1 MNDNNEQQL
10 RVEICDSLDHV
21 DGSCWNRLEIE
32 GNPFLRYEFLLALEK
47 TGCLGKGTGWYPRYF
62 LIRRADI
69 DSLSDASDDTVDD
82 TVGENADDEDNTTT
96 NAIENTP
103 PAGEDLIAACACYI
117 KTNSFGE
124 FVFDWAW
131 ADAYERHG
139 LDYYPKLVGAIPFTP
154 ASGPRLLVKPGEQ
167 SQLLKALLGKAV
179 LAYCR
184 EEGFSSMHWLFLT
197 EQDHDQLVS
206 EEHLSR
212 LDCQYHWQNDNY
224 TSFDDFLSKCNSKRR
239 KTIRRERRY
248 VSDANLRLERRL
260 GSTLTAHEW
269 ELVHKYY
276 CTTFDKKWGNPSLT
290 LAFFEQIGQQFGDN
304 CLIVFAYS
312 TGVDPIA
319 VSVMFFGETTLYG
332 RYWGVAENHHC
343 LHFEACYYQGIEFA
357 IERKLQRFEPGAQ
370 GEHKI
375 TRGFEPVMTYSAH
388 WLADAGFRGA
398 IENYLAQER
407 PLIRERRQGLE
418 QHLPFRMDTGVA
430 EDNSDGATAQSD
442 KVQEDS
448 LD

>member
-1 MNDNNEQQL
+1 MKDKDEQQL
-10 RVEICDSLDHV
+10 RVEISDSLDHV
-21 DGSCWNRLEIE
+21 DGSYWNRLEID
-32 GNPFLRYEFLLALEK
+32 GNPFLRYEFLHALEK
-47 TGCLGKGTGWYPRYF
+47 TGCLGKATGWYPRYF
-62 LIRRADI
+62 LIRRGEI
-69 DSLSDASDDTVDD
+69 NSPCVVTTEDTTD
-82 TVGENADDEDNTTT
+82 NADDEDGN
-96 NAIENTP
+96 NAGVDSP

-139 LDYYPKLVGAIPFTP
+139 MSYYPKLVGAIPFTP

-167 SQLLKALLGKAV
+167 SELLQTLLSKAV

-184 EEGFSSMHWLFLT
+184 EEDFSSMHWLFVT
-197 EQDHDQLVS
+197 EQEHAQLVAG
-206 EEHLSR
+206 EHHSR

-248 VSDANLRLERRL
+248 VTDANLRLERRL
-260 GSTLTAHEW
+260 GSTLTSKEW
-269 ELVHKYY
+269 AFVHKYY
-276 CTTFDKKWGNPSLT
+276 CTTFDKKWGTPSLT
-290 LAFFEQIGQQFGDN
+290 LAFFERIGQQFGDN

-312 TGVDPIA
+312 TGDDPIA

-332 RYWGVAENHHC
+332 RYWGVGEDHHC

-357 IERKLQRFEPGAQ
+357 IERKLLRFEPGAQ

-388 WLADAGFRGA
+388 WLADPGFSDA

-418 QHLPFRMDTGVA
+418 QHLPFRLETDKSTGR
-430 EDNSDGATAQSD
+430 SGKGGTQSE
-442 KVQEDS
+442 KVQQNS